1 MADGGILCTPGRGA
15 KGLLIWAVDLWHYV
29 NGKALVNGLRL
40 GEMDVSDML
49 DVIHYFY
56 DESMNYSTLEQGK
69 WADSRRER
77 IFEDLYGVEYRYK
90 SFADEKENKN
100 EFGSYDEEEEI
111 VTFNPSVKSET
122 KSYIP
127 PTQINADSSDP
138 FGGIL
143 DAPIA

>member
-1 MADGGILCTPGRGA
+1 LAVGGILSTPGRGA

-40 GEMDVSDML
+40 GEMEVSDML

-77 IFEDLYGVEYRYK
+77 IFHDLYGVEYKYK
-90 SFADEKENKN
+90 SFADDNQTSD
-100 EFGSYDEEEEI
+100 EFGSYDENEDI
-111 VTFNPSVKSET
+111 VAFNPSVKSET

-127 PTQINADSSDP
+127 PTKMEADSADP
-138 FGGIL
+138 FGGVL

>member
-1 MADGGILCTPGRGA
+1 M
-15 KGLLIWAVDLWHYV
+15 
-29 NGKALVNGLRL
+29 
-40 GEMDVSDML
+40 EVSDML

-56 DESMNYSTLEQGK
+56 DESMNFSTVEQGK

-77 IFEDLYGVEYRYK
+77 ISEDLYGTEYRYK
-90 SFADEKENKN
+90 SFAEDRDSNN
-100 EFGSYDEEEEI
+100 EFGSYDEDEKI

-127 PTQINADSSDP
+127 PTKMEADSADP
-138 FGGIL
+138 FGGVL

>member
-1 MADGGILCTPGRGA
+1 MADGGVRRTPGRGA

-29 NGKALVNGLRL
+29 NGKALFNGLRL
-40 GEMDVSDML
+40 GEMEVSDML

-56 DESMNYSTLEQGK
+56 DESMNFSTIEQGK

-77 IFEDLYGVEYRYK
+77 ISEDLYGTEYRYK
-90 SFADEKENKN
+90 SFTEDKDSNKD
-100 EFGSYDEEEEI
+100 FGSYDENEDI
-111 VTFNPSVKSET
+111 VAFNPSVKSET

-127 PTQINADSSDP
+127 PTKMEADSADP
-138 FGGIL
+138 FGGVL